1 LLGRRP
7 GVAEQFD
14 AIYGADAFIHV
25 ADYWAA
31 ARERVEVAIKLL
43 ALLCEDDGD
52 AGEGLLDVA
61 RDFLLHPVRQVIH
74 HLERRLRQRSNRP
87 DPMQVAGFEI
97 TTIVPTEQTG
107 NYEVFHQAGPA
118 GKGPGPHF
126 HDWDESFLVVS
137 GTVECGVDGMDS
149 VAGPGTFIHVPGGST
164 HWFRFGP
171 DGGEMITM
179 TSQGNASAMFAAFHT
194 AGSWDNPDRSVF
206 VELAASYG
214 QTVAPNDNPLD

>member
-1 LLGRRP
+1 M
-7 GVAEQFD
+7 
-14 AIYGADAFIHV
+14 ADPLIV
-25 ADYWAA
+25 TPQD
-31 ARERVEVAIKLL
+31 
-43 ALLCEDDGD
+43 
-52 AGEGLLDVA
+52 
-61 RDFLLHPVRQVIH
+61 
-74 HLERRLRQRSNRP
+74 RP

-97 TTIVPTEQTG
+97 TTIASTEQTG

-126 HDWDESFLVVS
+126 HAWDESFLVVS
-137 GTVECGVDGMDS
+137 GTVECGVDGIDT

-179 TSQGNASAMFAAFHT
+179 TSQGNASAMFAAFDS

-214 QTVAPNDNPLD
+214 QTVAANDTPLG